1 MMRPILRC
9 SLPDCDAECS
19 ASPEE
24 IQLGM
29 PQLCDSHLLEPLT
42 PAQQRVQQLVDQRTA
57 VRSKQVVAEL
67 SISHSW
73 ACKCLSSLVRAGV
86 VNVRLAEGG
95 EFEWSRRMTLNE
107 S

>member
-42 PAQQRVQQLVDQRTA
+42 PAQQRA